1 MKKLFLTVALAAA
14 TLIGANAQLF
24 VGGNLGLN
32 FSTED
37 GDGTIVETEKSFGF
51 NIAPKVGYSLNEKFS
66 VGGIVSF
73 GYNKNTDELVM
84 GGDAETSITSWG
96 VMPFARY
103 NFLTFGKVNFGAEA
117 QLGFGG
123 QSIKDA
129 YSTLN
134 IGLNV
139 KPVVAWNI
147 SDNFALETYLNFA
160 SLGFNYAS
168 TNPEVGDK
176 TSATSFGLGFDSAN
190 IFTTG
195 TLTIGAVYKF

>member
-73 GYNKNTDELVM
+73 GYDKNTTEYVDRDR
-84 GGDAETSITSWG
+84 GDTETATTSWG
-96 VMPFARY
+96 VTPFARY
-103 NFLTFGKVNFGAEA
+103 NFFTVGQFNIGAEA
-117 QLGFGG
+117 QLGIGG
-123 QSIKDA
+123 KSQKDE
-129 YSTLN
+129 YSTFDFGLN
-134 IGLNV
+134 II
-139 KPVVAWNI
+139 PVVSWNI
-147 SDNFALETYLNFA
+147 SDKFALEAYFNA
-160 SLGFNYAS
+160 AGIGFNHSLKDFDAAGRD
-168 TNPEVGDK
+168 NVN
-176 TSATSFGLGFDSAN
+176 TSSFGLGFDSSR
-190 IFTTG
+190 IVS
-195 TLTIGAVYKF
+195 TIGAVYKF